1 VPQPT
6 QNMLSINFKYI
17 LKIQK
22 LLFPFYKKKQIKEIF
37 NVLEKNY
44 PKKKTI
50 ALFVGGCV
58 RKYLEK
64 ENIDDIDIATILTT
78 DQLKECFKDTKMQ
91 LIETG
96 IDHGSITIING
107 DYKFEIT
114 TLRKDIKTDGR
125 HAEIELTDDWLE
137 DSNRRDFSINAIYM
151 DRYGKIFD
159 PHLGRKDLKN
169 KIIKFI
175 GEPDKRI
182 NEDYLRIL
190 RFIRFSLQYN
200 SLDDQTTTKAIKV
213 NLNGVKNLSKERIL
227 MELFKIFKLENF
239 ENIVSKK
246 DLMEIFSLIFPEFAN
261 INRLKKWN
269 LIKNEV
275 KQSNEI
281 ILAILLIST
290 NNNYE
295 YFCHK
300 YRTLNEI
307 KNNLNNIHEAFLI
320 FKKDKNFF
328 KKNLKKNIYLFSKK
342 VLKYLS
348 IINFLD
354 NNKFS
359 VKDTKNNLKEIDQI
373 ILPKLPFD
381 GQYLI
386 NRGFDEGKK
395 IGQVLKVLEKKWI
408 ENDFSLKEDA
418 IKIILNKNNSQF

>member
-1 VPQPT
+1 
-6 QNMLSINFKYI
+6 MLSINFKYI

-269 LIKNEV
+269 LIKNEA

-300 YRTLNEI
+300 YRTSNEI

>member
-1 VPQPT
+1 
-6 QNMLSINFKYI
+6 MLSINFKYI

-151 DRYGKIFD
+151 DRHGKIFD

-269 LIKNEV
+269 LIKNEA

-300 YRTLNEI
+300 YRTSNEI

>member
-269 LIKNEV
+269 LIKNEA

-300 YRTLNEI
+300 YRTSNEI

>member
-1 VPQPT
+1 
-6 QNMLSINFKYI
+6 MLSINFKYI

-22 LLFPFYKKKQIKEIF
+22 LFFPFYKKKQIKEIF

-96 IDHGSITIING
+96 VDHGSITIING

-114 TLRKDIKTDGR
+114 TLRKDVKTDGR

-175 GEPDKRI
+175 GDPDKRI

-200 SLDDQTTTKAIKV
+200 SLDDQTATKAIKV

-246 DLMEIFSLIFPEFAN
+246 DLMEIFSLIFPEFEN

-269 LIKNEV
+269 LIKNEA

-300 YRTLNEI
+300 YRTSNEI

-328 KKNLKKNIYLFSKK
+328 KKI
-342 VLKYLS
+342 
-348 IINFLD
+348 
-354 NNKFS
+354 
-359 VKDTKNNLKEIDQI
+359 
-373 ILPKLPFD
+373 
-381 GQYLI
+381 
-386 NRGFDEGKK
+386 
-395 IGQVLKVLEKKWI
+395 
-408 ENDFSLKEDA
+408 
-418 IKIILNKNNSQF
+418 

>member
-1 VPQPT
+1 
-6 QNMLSINFKYI
+6 MLSINFKYI

-269 LIKNEV
+269 LIKNEA

-300 YRTLNEI
+300 YRTSNEI

-395 IGQVLKVLEKKWI
+395 IGQVLKVLEK
-408 ENDFSLKEDA
+408 NGLKM
-418 IKIILNKNNSQF
+418 ILA

>member
-1 VPQPT
+1 
-6 QNMLSINFKYI
+6 MLSINFKYI

-151 DRYGKIFD
+151 DRHGKIFD

-175 GEPDKRI
+175 GDPDKRI

-269 LIKNEV
+269 LIKNEA

-300 YRTLNEI
+300 YRTSNEI